1 LHLKLSKHSR
11 SLTAANEFYS
21 IFKWP
26 NYGEA
31 YKFAT
36 KKKHN
41 KEIRLILNMLL
52 ISKLN

>member
-1 LHLKLSKHSR
+1 LHLKLLKHSR

-31 YKFAT
+31 YT
-36 KKKHN
+36 
-41 KEIRLILNMLL
+41 
-52 ISKLN
+52 

>member
-1 LHLKLSKHSR
+1 LHLKLLKHSR

-31 YKFAT
+31 YKWTQTLSLTRTF
-36 KKKHN
+36 
-41 KEIRLILNMLL
+41 
-52 ISKLN
+52 S